1 MKSIRGVWLGAGLLA
16 LSAGAADFPRAR
28 HFTPE
33 AVELRVR
40 GADFG
45 NVLRD
50 AKVTA
55 SSYDTEQR
63 PEYVVDG
70 KHDDAVLHW
79 GAKKL
84 PAWVALEMP
93 EARRIAELRLWML
106 AGGVRRQTFFIEGSS
121 DGATWT
127 TLVDRRENQEP
138 ATPAG
143 FRFVLPQPV
152 KVRWVRLTVVSN
164 SKADDG
170 AMVHEIAAYAAP
182 DDGRIAG
189 AVGDLGTRYDGN
201 SLPGPAAPTA
211 WRATGWRGERVHGQ
225 FVVWSSPERRGLRAE
240 VSALRTAGGAKL
252 DPRAARVRVVRPVLA
267 DGAAAG
273 DVLDAAER
281 VDLPAGTLRA
291 WWLTVAVP
299 RDATP
304 GVYRGELTVRA
315 DGAEPRVFPLELDVL
330 VATLPEPRA
339 WAFHLDVWQHPWA
352 IARWHDVAPWSE
364 AHFRLMR
371 PYLVEL
377 AQAGQKVITTTITP
391 RPWGRR
397 DYDDYGTMV
406 QHIRRADGSWRFD
419 YEVFDH
425 YVKFAMA
432 CGITQQIHCY
442 SLLTWGGQFAYTD
455 EVTGDERAWAT
466 EPGEAAYADYW
477 GPFLADFEKHLAAK
491 GWLERT
497 RIAVDEAPA
506 PMMKAMMDVLRTHAP
521 RLRVALA
528 GNQAPSHYTGL
539 EVADFSIIL
548 NHVNDELVRDL
559 AARRAAGRT
568 TTFYICLDPPRP
580 NTFVTSPP
588 AEAVWLGYSAAAN
601 GFDGLLRW
609 AYTTWPENP
618 LRDTS
623 YWGHPHI
630 RYLPAGDTFLM
641 YPGPRSSIRW
651 ELLRDGIEEAEKLR
665 LLRARGGGKLP
676 AAVAAELAGFAD
688 PQKLGDGAAV
698 AAQVEAMRA
707 AVNAAARAGGIRP

>member
-1 MKSIRGVWLGAGLLA
+1 MKSFRGVWLVAGLTLT
-16 LSAGAADFPRAR
+16 SAWAADFPGAR
-28 HFTPE
+28 HFTAE
-33 AVELRVR
+33 AVELRVAR
-40 GADFG
+40 PDFG
-45 NVLRD
+45 NLLRD

-63 PEYVVDG
+63 PEYVIDG
-70 KHDDAVLHW
+70 THDDAVLHW

-93 EARRIAELRLWML
+93 AARRIAELRLWMI
-106 AGGVRRQTFFIEGSS
+106 AGGVRRHTFFIEGSN
-121 DGATWT
+121 DGLTWEM
-127 TLVDRRENQEP
+127 LVDRRNNTEP
-138 ATPAG
+138 ATREG
-143 FRFVLPQPV
+143 FRLVLAQPV
-152 KVRWVRLTVVSN
+152 TARWVRLTVTSN

-170 AMVHEIAAYAAP
+170 AMVHEIAAYAEP

-189 AVGDLGTRYDGN
+189 AVGELGKRYDGTN
-201 SLPGPAAPTA
+201 LPGAEAPTT
-211 WRATGWRGERVHGQ
+211 WRATGWRGERVNGQ
-225 FVVWSSPERRGLRAE
+225 FVVWSSPERLGLRAE
-240 VSALRTAGGAKL
+240 VSALRTAGGVKL
-252 DPRAARVRVVRPVLA
+252 DSHAAQVRIVRAVRA
-267 DGAAAG
+267 DGVARG
-273 DVLDAAER
+273 DALDAVER
-281 VDLPAGTLRA
+281 VDLRAGTLRA
-291 WWLTVAVP
+291 LWLTVAVP

-304 GVYRGELTVRA
+304 GIYRGELTVRA
-315 DGAEPRVFPLELDVL
+315 DSVEPRVFPLELDVL

-339 WAFHLDVWQHPWA
+339 WAFHLDVWQHPWS
-352 IARWHDVAPWSE
+352 IARWHGVAPWSE
-364 AHFRLMR
+364 EHFRLMR

-377 AQAGQKVITTTITP
+377 AQAGQKAITTTITP

-406 QHIRRADGSWRFD
+406 RHVRRADGSWRFD
-419 YEVFDH
+419 YDVFDR

-442 SLLTWGGQFAYTD
+442 SLLTWGGQFAYT
-455 EVTGDERAWAT
+455 EEATGDERAFST
-466 EPGEAAYADYW
+466 EPGDAAYAEYW
-477 GPFLADFEKHLAAK
+477 GPFLADFERHLAAK

-506 PMMKAMMDVLRTHAP
+506 PMMKAMMEVLRTHAP

-539 EVADFSIIL
+539 DLADFSIIL
-548 NHVNDELVRDL
+548 DHVSDELLRDL

-580 NTFVTSPP
+580 NTFVASPP
-588 AEAVWLGYSAAAN
+588 AEAVWLGYYAAAN

-618 LRDTS
+618 LRDAS

-651 ELLRDGIEEAEKLR
+651 ELLRDGIEEWEKLR
-665 LLRARGGGKLP
+665 LLRTREGGEWP
-676 AAVAAELAGFAD
+676 AALAAELAGFAD
-688 PQKLGDGAAV
+688 PKKLGDGAAV

-707 AVNAAARAGGIRP
+707 AVNAAARVGEKRR